1 MINEELSEQISREDI
16 KKLNISSILVKSY
29 EESSKKVIEIPILN
43 HCKIKEKIFESFIKV
58 KIEKKT

>member
-1 MINEELSEQISREDI
+1 MINEELSEQISRGDN

-29 EESSKKVIEIPILN
+29 EESSKKVIEIPVLN
-43 HCKIKEKIFESFIKV
+43 HGKIKEKIFENFIKG